1 MKVILLQDVAK
12 IGKRFE
18 TVDVP
23 DGYALNMLIPKRM
36 AEPATP
42 ENLKRVDAR
51 RTKAAA
57 AAGATMEEYQTAVTA
72 LGVEPLTITAELNEQ
87 GHMFEALKPAT
98 IVAAAKE
105 RGLTLTE
112 AMVVIPETIKEAGEH
127 TVTLEYG
134 GESAEVPVTIA
145 K

>member
-1 MKVILLQDVAK
+1 MCYSSATVSCELRFLRLMKVILLQDVAK

-57 AAGATMEEYQTAVTA
+57 AAGARRAAPQDPGPA
-72 LGVEPLTITAELNEQ
+72 LHPAQGPGRGSGAEDRRAARRGAARSQPEPRA
-87 GHMFEALKPAT
+87 ASPARD
-98 IVAAAKE
+98 AAA
-105 RGLTLTE
+105 GDL
-112 AMVVIPETIKEAGEH
+112 
-127 TVTLEYG
+127 
-134 GESAEVPVTIA
+134 
-145 K
+145 